1 MVSCTH
7 VARFTGLAPATITF
21 CDYKRN
27 KTMLTEFLM
36 SMLAHGA
43 SLDDTRL
50 FLSVAGMAPD
60 EIDAALRAMLDALVQ
75 ANNQLKLN

>member
-1 MVSCTH
+1 
-7 VARFTGLAPATITF
+7 
-21 CDYKRN
+21 
-27 KTMLTEFLM
+27 MLTEFLM